1 MPPPSD
7 NALQVFYGT
16 LPVVG
21 AILLANWNNNK
32 RLDDLNKRLD
42 DLHNRLDDMKGSLH
56 KRMDDLALQMNTG
69 FAEVKASIARLES
82 RVSDLEKGHASG
94 ALSWL
99 GGERFW
105 SDIEIRMD
113 RTAISYER

>member
-1 MPPPSD
+1 MLPSD

-42 DLHNRLDDMKGSLH
+42 DLKTSLNKRLDD
-56 KRMDDLALQMNTG
+56 LAAQMNTG
-69 FAEVKASIARLES
+69 FSEVKTALGKLDT
-82 RVSDLEKGHASG
+82 RVSELEK
-94 ALSWL
+94 
-99 GGERFW
+99 
-105 SDIEIRMD
+105 
-113 RTAISYER
+113 

>member
-32 RLDDLNKRLD
+32 RLDDLNKRIGDVNKRID
-42 DLHNRLDDMKGSLH
+42 DFGTSLN
-56 KRMDDLALQMNTG
+56 KRMDDLALQMTTG
-69 FAEVKASIARLES
+69 FAEVKASIARLET
-82 RVSDLEKGHASG
+82 RVSDLEKGTH
-94 ALSWL
+94 LL
-99 GGERFW
+99 R
-105 SDIEIRMD
+105 
-113 RTAISYER
+113 